1 MERRIPITSTPAPL
15 VSSVLETLERLVLR
29 SAWLQRI
36 LLSTHEQAL
45 RRLLPYI
52 CDVQSVTI
60 VGGGMYP
67 RTALL
72 LQKLLPYVEIRIL
85 DANREH
91 LDAAGQFLSGGVELV
106 QGVYDR
112 MQQSASDLLVIPLSF
127 QGDRRM
133 IYEDP
138 PAKMVLVHDWI
149 WSRRGVS
156 AIVSPI
162 LLKRMNLIAR
172 QK

>member
-1 MERRIPITSTPAPL
+1 
-15 VSSVLETLERLVLR
+15 
-29 SAWLQRI
+29 
-36 LLSTHEQAL
+36 
-45 RRLLPYI
+45 
-52 CDVQSVTI
+52 
-60 VGGGMYP
+60 MYP

-85 DANREH
+85 DANRDH

-156 AIVSPI
+156 AIVSPL

-172 QK
+172 